1 MLRAFVSLA
10 RGIHVISAAWVL
22 LLGFAIIADVVGRS
36 VFSFPIQGTS
46 EVIKNSVV
54 AITFM
59 QLPLAIMSGSMLRTE
74 IFADTLP
81 KIGRRVLRTAGYIL
95 GLTLFLLIAWASL
108 EPAAYAFQ
116 IGEYEGEGALRVP
129 TWPIRFLLIATAVYS
144 AMAYLAMIWLD
155 WTDQLELELAY
166 PGILSF
172 DAQNSAVMTTDTPA
186 VKDR

>member
-1 MLRAFVSLA
+1 MLRALVGLA

-22 LLGFAIIADVVGRS
+22 LLGFAIIVDVLGRS
-36 VFSFPIQGTS
+36 LFSFPIQGTS

-59 QLPLAIMSGSMLRTE
+59 QLPLAILSGSMLRTE
-74 IFADTLP
+74 IFADALP
-81 KIGRRVLRTAGYIL
+81 KIGRRVLRTVGYVI
-95 GLTLFLLIAWASL
+95 GLTLFLLIAWSAL
-108 EPAAYAFQ
+108 EPAMYAFR

-144 AMAYLAMIWLD
+144 SIAYLAMIWLD
-155 WTDQLELELAY
+155 WTDQLEHEMAY

-172 DAQNSAVMTTDTPA
+172 DAVNSAVMTAETPV